1 MTDFEKVF
9 KQVFEYFMSDEVR
22 FSHLSIVELARQI
35 TINLPKVVTQDSEP
49 KIIFYPWKEN
59 KPFEK
64 VKEKVKTFERCD
76 FGTYNGTEFYIVSD
90 CTKKRIKLYFHAA

>member
-1 MTDFEKVF
+1 MTDFE
-9 KQVFEYFMSDEVR
+9 QVFYQVFDYFKGDEKS
-22 FSHLSIVELARQI
+22 FSHLSMVELARQI

-59 KPFEK
+59 K
-64 VKEKVKTFERCD
+64 TFERCD
-76 FGTYNGTEFYIVSD
+76 FGTYNGMEFYIVSD

>member
-1 MTDFEKVF
+1 MKKSKSRYYAIADCIKDGITSIKRIA
-9 KQVFEYFMSDEVR
+9 DE
-22 FSHLSIVELARQI
+22 LG
-35 TINLPKVVTQDSEP
+35 VVTQDSEP

-59 KPFEK
+59 KTFEK

-76 FGTYNGTEFYIVSD
+76 FGTYNGMEFYIVSD